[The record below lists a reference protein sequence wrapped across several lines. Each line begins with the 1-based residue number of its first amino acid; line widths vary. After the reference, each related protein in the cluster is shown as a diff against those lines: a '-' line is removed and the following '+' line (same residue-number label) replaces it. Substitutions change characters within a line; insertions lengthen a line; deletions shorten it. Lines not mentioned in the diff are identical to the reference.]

1 MEPRDLCRRSLP
13 SKSNFAIDNYVC
25 PLVYITQDIQK
36 ASLPTNKLGN
46 DEYFKA
52 LKDINLIRS
61 TTNSHKS
68 QFCFENPQK
77 ELDIPSKMTYDQWL
91 ERKSEELR
99 MNKKIEK
106 EFQKYEEI
114 KQKEAEEERNNKLIM
129 SEKKFKQWK
138 KNKALE
144 ILSTENLRAQTK
156 SVQENMIKSKQQIAK
171 EKYQEWLRSSLKTLK
186 QTKLSQIK
194 EKAKFE
200 QEKQQKRIHQEIDD
214 KKDDYIQRLEEKEKI
229 KAETELK
236 KQQELTKKEQD
247 RAMRAQKAKNTA
259 TVYKTTK
266 NSMGE
271 MERKRLQQEAM
282 QKQKKLQEDIRRNKN
297 KVSERQAIQ
306 EQKILERIEDNELQQ
321 RAKEEEELRIA
332 KAVSQYPHIP
342 KVEVDHERV
351 KQATKS
357 NEAKK
362 NQFDK
367 SDKVNLFPQTGFTVD
382 NLMKDMRYRLSHVLN
397 EAGLQNTEYGKR
409 VLQAAPHILPR
420 KDTVTTHNFK

>member
-1 MEPRDLCRRSLP
+1 MNEVFTLQFNQIEDPRHSWDPDSHFRFASIYKQYIERGKPRERYMERL
-13 SKSNFAIDNYVC
+13 AIEF
-25 PLVYITQDIQK
+25 P
-36 ASLPTNKLGN
+36 KLGRN
-46 DEYFKA
+46 A
-52 LKDINLIRS
+52 LEKHDKIVESFRWNQKHRKNITKDWERHRNALRQAAENLLE
-61 TTNSHKS
+61 
-68 QFCFENPQK
+68 Q
-77 ELDIPSKMTYDQWL
+77 LMDQA
-91 ERKSEELR
+91 
-99 MNKKIEK
+99 IEK
-106 EFQKYEEI
+106 FNKEIEFVK
-114 KQKEAEEERNNKLIM
+114 
-129 SEKKFKQWK
+129 
-138 KNKALE
+138 
-144 ILSTENLRAQTK
+144 
-156 SVQENMIKSKQQIAK
+156 
-171 EKYQEWLRSSLKTLK
+171 
-186 QTKLSQIK
+186 
-194 EKAKFE
+194 

>member
-200 QEKQQKRIHQEIDD
+200 QEKQQKLAEKLTKVEKAHQAYQSWIANKRTMKKPKPKKEKLKLKQKKIIMLAYSPNRKKSPSTRSIDTSLSEIDRSSSSSTHII
-214 KKDDYIQRLEEKEKI
+214 YREKI
-229 KAETELK
+229 KNPILF
-236 KQQELTKKEQD
+236 
-247 RAMRAQKAKNTA
+247 
-259 TVYKTTK
+259 
-266 NSMGE
+266 S
-271 MERKRLQQEAM
+271 
-282 QKQKKLQEDIRRNKN
+282 EDILK
-297 KVSERQAIQ
+297 SIP
-306 EQKILERIEDNELQQ
+306 Q
-321 RAKEEEELRIA
+321 RSDDYHVFEELSSIHQ
-332 KAVSQYPHIP
+332 SP
-342 KVEVDHERV
+342 KLNSSLHYESHE
-351 KQATKS
+351 
-357 NEAKK
+357 NESLIGEL
-362 NQFDK
+362 D
-367 SDKVNLFPQTGFTVD
+367 
-382 NLMKDMRYRLSHVLN
+382 SH
-397 EAGLQNTEYGKR
+397 
-409 VLQAAPHILPR
+409 
-420 KDTVTTHNFK
+420 